1 MKAKIDWSDKKAR
14 AEYAKKK
21 WREKHPPKN
30 KKEQRPKDEVKTPSK
45 KDAPPSN
52 KSYNITEKNEN
63 KIQKSNNVITGKTSL
78 KCGDFEVCIEDT
90 RKMED
95 RSKEALKLLHII
107 SEALGDDEET
117 EEVEEEEEEE
127 EASIIPTQ
135 KEIKEY
141 HGEIK
146 RKKGRPPKADVEP
159 LSDEEAKLAKNLFK
173 DTPTEKE
180 DDDDEDD
187 DEVDENE

>member
-21 WREKHPPKN
+21 WREKHPGCGNKSGPK
-30 KKEQRPKDEVKTPSK
+30 PKDEVKPTSK
-45 KDAPPSN
+45 KTHATSEN
-52 KSYNITEKNEN
+52 TYNTTPKEKKNPQEC
-63 KIQKSNNVITGKTSL
+63 SNVIRKTML

-127 EASIIPTQ
+127 EKPSP
-135 KEIKEY
+135 
-141 HGEIK
+141 K
-146 RKKGRPPKADVEP
+146 RARGRPTKTDAEP
-159 LSDEEAKLAKNLFK
+159 MTEVEAKLAKNLFK